1 MPSTCSVQRS
11 TRWWCFSTF
20 QRLQT
25 VPYFEGNERVCLARQ
40 SVTHLLLNPVVEAAG
55 LMRYLASRGLR
66 AVGGN

>member
-1 MPSTCSVQRS
+1 
-11 TRWWCFSTF
+11 
-20 QRLQT
+20 